1 MPSNDD
7 ELNSNILVQE
17 AQFYVRRSDIQS
29 QLNTVEM
36 DTITSDNTNDISTSD
51 VNVATETDGNNQV
64 TTVEYTP
71 TDNNIV
77 TLEQSN
83 PNDDN
88 DDPNVTDQP
97 TSPNDR
103 QTNHSN
109 ETPDVPAQQVVTTEC
124 SKKNYFEDDYV
135 MNHYVCLHTH
145 FHRKHAVAAGLPATT
160 HPSSVPYNYG
170 AKGVIIKVWP
180 GGNNDAP
187 LSEDFRTTHEELSRT
202 RIPRNKIFKVNIG

>member
-1 MPSNDD
+1 MANNDE
-7 ELNSNILVQE
+7 ELNSNTLVQE
-17 AQFYVRRSDIQS
+17 AQFYVRRADIQS

-36 DTITSDNTNDISTSD
+36 DTITADNTSGIDTPD
-51 VNVATETDGNNQV
+51 VNIATETDGNNQV

-77 TLEQSN
+77 TLEQSD

-88 DDPNVTDQP
+88 DNPNVTNQP

-103 QTNHSN
+103 QTNHPN
-109 ETPDVPAQQVVTTEC
+109 ETPDNPTQQVVSTDCTV
-124 SKKNYFEDDYV
+124 KNYFEDDYV

-145 FHRKHAVAAGLPATT
+145 FFRKHATAAGLPATT
-160 HPSSVPYNYG
+160 HPSSVPYSYG

-180 GGNNDAP
+180 GGNKDAP
-187 LSEDFRTTHEELSRT
+187 LSQDFRTTHEEVART
-202 RIPRNKIFKVNIG
+202 RLPRNKIYKVNIG